1 MDKNGNPKTPQQ
13 YPWKNKIITK
23 TQNNKLQSVIDKI
36 KKNFVDKDFK
46 NILVK
51 MINEKKSLNEVCKEA
66 GLPHPGTIS
75 KYAKK
80 NAKFRKELAMIYGQL
95 PNSVQADHGK
105 LPENKLKEDP
115 LSLKRSEIRA
125 TEMSRGP
132 EVPKSMIN
140 NGLKAATANI
150 SSDNV

>member
-13 YPWKNKIITK
+13 YPWKNKNITK

-36 KKNFVDKDFK
+36 KNFADKDFK

-80 NAKFRKELAMIYGQL
+80 NAKFRKELEMTYGQL
-95 PNSVQADHGK
+95 PKFVQADHGK
-105 LPENKLKEDP
+105 LPENKLNEDP
-115 LSLKRSEIRA
+115 LSLKRSGIRA

-132 EVPKSMIN
+132 EAPKSIIN
-140 NGLKAATANI
+140 NGLKAATADM